1 MNNSNH
7 KKGKKKGV
15 DLQFTQKSN
24 NFKGIKAI
32 SYKLSMKNW
41 IEKMENLSDGY
52 SILNTTLK

>member
-7 KKGKKKGV
+7 KKGKKK
-15 DLQFTQKSN
+15 DLNLQFTQKSN

-41 IEKMENLSDGY
+41 KI
-52 SILNTTLK
+52 